1 MKHEKRKENSRDTS
15 RRTKRVGLPERR
27 LVVRRLHR
35 RNRMV
40 GERRMMHKIKWIR
53 NLTDVE
59 LEILFEE
66 WEGYFRAEEVDA

>member
-1 MKHEKRKENSRDTS
+1 
-15 RRTKRVGLPERR
+15 
-27 LVVRRLHR
+27 
-35 RNRMV
+35 
-40 GERRMMHKIKWIR
+40 MMHKIKWIR